1 MNEDL
6 NIAFKV
12 CCALIGNKLIA
23 TDSEIDSAIHNT
35 QKIYPD
41 TDPFLLK
48 RLLLAK
54 YCVSVDNFQVLE
66 GRERRA
72 PWLST
77 FKQTHTKWDFWKR
90 YKEYLDEDKNFS
102 PAAINQIDK
111 LTDNVLDKLFD
122 PNMEHVEI
130 CKKGLVVGQ
139 VQSGKTA
146 NYTGLICKA
155 ADAGFNMIIVLAG
168 ILNNL
173 RSQTQAR
180 LDEGFLGFDTQYERA
195 HSRAGLN
202 KIGVGLHSEADR
214 TIANSMT
221 TSMENGDFSKKFA
234 NQLGI
239 NFATPQPFLFVVKK
253 NASVLKNLD
262 KWLGAQMVNNTKI
275 DSKSVLIIDDEADN
289 ASVNTAK
296 KDQDPTSINNCIR
309 KIISK
314 FNRVAYVGYTATPF
328 ANIFIA
334 QDEDKDLFPKD
345 FIINIPAPSNYV
357 GPEKVFGTSVD
368 DVDDSTPTLPIVIPI
383 TDYAN
388 FVPDRHRKDDP
399 KPDYTDIPESL
410 STAIKAFIVTC
421 AIRIARG
428 QGNKHNSMLIHV
440 SRFQSWQN
448 HIKNLVERKFEYY
461 KQEIEA
467 EDSHVMSEFHD
478 MLENDSSTYKSFK
491 TITQEILDSPF
502 HDIDNQLK
510 VHKWD
515 EIRPLLYQAV
525 QKIEVKSINGS
536 SADVLGYDNAP
547 NGISVIAIGGD
558 KLSRGLTL
566 EGLSVSYFLRASTMY
581 DTLMQM
587 GRWFGYRP
595 GYIDLCRLYT
605 SPELNEWYRHITMA
619 SEELRAEFNYL
630 AETGGTPDQ
639 YALKVRTHP
648 GRLQITSVGKMRNV
662 DRIRVSWAGRL
673 VETYQLPLSRKDK
686 HQNMVATENF
696 LAKLQNGTS
705 LNNNRG
711 FLWRDVKADVVC
723 DFLQSF
729 KVAEN
734 LKMVDLEKICEYIE
748 ALSSQGELTNWSIA
762 LLSSNKSGAVEHQ
775 LGNYRVKCFF
785 RRQALDTDGRSYYI
799 RKNHIVGNQAD
810 EFVDLDSD
818 VLKSALEE
826 TKRMKEGHGLTW
838 NKPYPSPNVVRSKY
852 RDKTNPLL
860 LIYPLDAS
868 GANDKRLTFSSQ
880 EEPFIGFAISFPMSD
895 NHDAGVDY
903 VVNRIKDYAETE
915 DYFENNNDNID

>member
-1 MNEDL
+1 MSENQNRAYD
-6 NIAFKV
+6 V
-12 CCALIGNKLIA
+12 CRAIIGNKLIV
-23 TDSEIDSAIHNT
+23 TDSEIDSAIIMA
-35 QKIYPD
+35 KSLFPD
-41 TDPFLLK
+41 TDASLLK
-48 RLLLAK
+48 ASLLAK

-77 FKQTHTKWDFWKR
+77 YRQTHTTWDFWKR
-90 YKEYLDEDKNFS
+90 YKEYLDEDKKFS
-102 PAAINQIDK
+102 PAAISQIDK
-111 LTDNVLDKLFD
+111 LTDNILDKLFD

-168 ILNNL
+168 VLNNL

-195 HSRAGLN
+195 YNRDGQN
-202 KIGVGLHSEADR
+202 KIGVGLHLETDK

-221 TSMENGDFSKKFA
+221 TSKNDGDFSRQVA
-234 NQLGI
+234 NKLGI

-253 NASVLKNLD
+253 NGNVLGNLD
-262 KWLGAQMVNNTKI
+262 NWLMAQMVNGAKI
-275 DSKSVLIIDDEADN
+275 DNKSVLIIDDEADN
-289 ASVNTAK
+289 ASINTAHQ
-296 KDQDPTSINNCIR
+296 DQDPTSINNYIR
-309 KIISK
+309 HIINR

-345 FIINIPAPSNYV
+345 FIINIPAPSNYI

-383 TDYAN
+383 TDYTN
-388 FVPDRHRKDDP
+388 FVPDRHHKDDP
-399 KPDYTDIPESL
+399 KPDYEDIPESL

-440 SRFQSWQN
+440 SRYQSWQN
-448 HIKNLVERKFEYY
+448 HIKDLVERKFEHY

-467 EDSHVMSEFHD
+467 DDPQIMREFRD
-478 MLENDSSTYKSFK
+478 MLEKDTPTYKSFK
-491 TITQEILDSPF
+491 TITQEILVSPF
-502 HDIDNQLK
+502 HDIDSRLI
-510 VHKWD
+510 VHKWE
-515 EIRPLLYQAV
+515 EIKPLLYQAV

-630 AETGGTPDQ
+630 AEIGGTPDQ
-639 YALKVRTHP
+639 YTLRVRTHP
-648 GRLQITSVGKMRNV
+648 GRLQITSVGKMQNA
-662 DRIRVSWAGRL
+662 DTIRVSWSGRL
-673 VETYQLPLSRKDK
+673 VETYQLPLSPADK
-686 HQNMVATENF
+686 HQNLAATVDF
-696 LAKLQNGTS
+696 LNKIQKGTS
-705 LNNNRG
+705 LNNHRG
-711 FLWRDVKADVVC
+711 YLWRGVGADFVC
-723 DFLQSF
+723 DYLQSF

-734 LKMVDLEKICEYIE
+734 LKMVNLEKICEYIKT
-748 ALSSQGELTNWSIA
+748 LSDQGELTNWSVA
-762 LLSSNKSGAVEHQ
+762 LLSSHKAGAVEHQ
-775 LGNYRVKCFF
+775 LGDYKVKCFL
-785 RRQALDTDGRSYYI
+785 RRQASDTDGRSYYI
-799 RKNHIVGNQAD
+799 RKNHIVGNPAD
-810 EFVDLDSD
+810 ELIDLDSN
-818 VLKSALEE
+818 VLKKALEE
-826 TKRMKEGHGLTW
+826 TKQMRENHGLKW
-838 NKPYPSPNVVRSKY
+838 DKEYPSPSVVRSKY

-868 GANDKRLTFSSQ
+868 GANDKKYSS
-880 EEPFIGFAISFPMSD
+880 EDEPFVGFAISFPVSD
-895 NHDAGVDY
+895 HQDAGVDY
-903 VVNRIKDYAETE
+903 AVNRIRDYADTE
-915 DYFENNNDNID
+915 DDFENNNDNID

>member
-1 MNEDL
+1 M
-6 NIAFKV
+6 
-12 CCALIGNKLIA
+12 
-23 TDSEIDSAIHNT
+23 
-35 QKIYPD
+35 
-41 TDPFLLK
+41 
-48 RLLLAK
+48 
-54 YCVSVDNFQVLE
+54 
-66 GRERRA
+66 
-72 PWLST
+72 
-77 FKQTHTKWDFWKR
+77 
-90 YKEYLDEDKNFS
+90 
-102 PAAINQIDK
+102 
-111 LTDNVLDKLFD
+111 
-122 PNMEHVEI
+122 
-130 CKKGLVVGQ
+130 
-139 VQSGKTA
+139 
-146 NYTGLICKA
+146 
-155 ADAGFNMIIVLAG
+155 
-168 ILNNL
+168 
-173 RSQTQAR
+173 
-180 LDEGFLGFDTQYERA
+180 
-195 HSRAGLN
+195 
-202 KIGVGLHSEADR
+202 
-214 TIANSMT
+214 
-221 TSMENGDFSKKFA
+221 
-234 NQLGI
+234 
-239 NFATPQPFLFVVKK
+239 
-253 NASVLKNLD
+253 
-262 KWLGAQMVNNTKI
+262 
-275 DSKSVLIIDDEADN
+275 
-289 ASVNTAK
+289 
-296 KDQDPTSINNCIR
+296 
-309 KIISK
+309 
-314 FNRVAYVGYTATPF
+314 
-328 ANIFIA
+328 
-334 QDEDKDLFPKD
+334 
-345 FIINIPAPSNYV
+345 
-357 GPEKVFGTSVD
+357 
-368 DVDDSTPTLPIVIPI
+368 
-383 TDYAN
+383 
-388 FVPDRHRKDDP
+388 DP

-762 LLSSNKSGAVEHQ
+762 LLSSNKSGASSSI
-775 LGNYRVKCFF
+775 GYRW
-785 RRQALDTDGRSYYI
+785 T
-799 RKNHIVGNQAD
+799 
-810 EFVDLDSD
+810 
-818 VLKSALEE
+818 
-826 TKRMKEGHGLTW
+826 
-838 NKPYPSPNVVRSKY
+838 
-852 RDKTNPLL
+852 
-860 LIYPLDAS
+860 LILHS
-868 GANDKRLTFSSQ
+868 
-880 EEPFIGFAISFPMSD
+880 
-895 NHDAGVDY
+895 
-903 VVNRIKDYAETE
+903 
-915 DYFENNNDNID
+915 